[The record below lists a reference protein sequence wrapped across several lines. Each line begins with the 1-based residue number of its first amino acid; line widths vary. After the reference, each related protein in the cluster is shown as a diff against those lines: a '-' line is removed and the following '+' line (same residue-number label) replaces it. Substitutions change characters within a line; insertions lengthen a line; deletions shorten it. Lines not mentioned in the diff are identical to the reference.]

1 MRSLIYLEYR
11 QLVNS
16 LKNTVRSPKRL
27 IPSLIFVAWVVSW
40 LIHSILLLSTE
51 PQIITP
57 SDELLTYLPIDT
69 IRLIIFIALCIGSV
83 FVVYSAFNSSLLV
96 FSIAQ
101 IDFLFPTPISRRK
114 VLLIKLLKDYL
125 KYGLWVILIYFV
137 VCTSVLHGIRRSL
150 IPWSLVSITSIVA
163 LLIFIVNIAH
173 TINIVFTFGYE
184 RLRQVGI
191 LIKVMLL
198 GLPAGTLGYGI
209 YHYAITRDIYA
220 GLLFAANSPIAD
232 ALFAPAR
239 WCSELF
245 LAPIIGVTPEEWSHF
260 AMLWLLAAGSLSVLL
275 TRKENI
281 YEPSLG
287 ISIKLARRRQ
297 MKGSQTYMDMRIDAL
312 REKGTTRACRFAVP
326 PFGTGATALLWKNL
340 VLKYRAYQGQVI
352 FIFLLS
358 LVIAYLIRQLLPQ
371 DLGLAEYVPLLMIY
385 VIWLLSIAAQ
395 AEIKAELKFANIVKS
410 MPIAAWKIMLAQIA
424 GPVIYSSSAVLMF
437 SGFLWALV
445 PESRGDLLIACT
457 LLAPFV
463 GFANISAAIIPGLL
477 YPDTKD
483 FAQNYISGML
493 GFVLTTLA
501 ILPTGVLGVCFIVL
515 FKASIYITVAVI
527 GAANLIIG
535 VIGISIAGAIFRKF
549 EPTND

>member
-1 MRSLIYLEYR
+1 MRPLIYLEYC

-27 IPSLIFVAWVVSW
+27 IPSLIVGAWILSW
-40 LIHSILLLSTE
+40 LIHSILLMSTE
-51 PQIITP
+51 PQIIAP
-57 SDELLTYLPIDT
+57 SDEFLSYLPVET
-69 IRLIIFIALCIGSV
+69 IRLITFIALCIGSV
-83 FVVYSAFNSSLLV
+83 FIIYSAFNSSLLV

-125 KYGLWVILIYFV
+125 KYGLWVVLIYFV
-137 VCTSVLHGIRRSL
+137 VCTPLLHGIRRSL
-150 IPWSLVSITSIVA
+150 IPWSLVSITSILA
-163 LLIFIVNIAH
+163 FLIFIVNIAH

-184 RLRQVGI
+184 RLRQLGI

-198 GLPAGTLGYGI
+198 GLPTGALGYGI
-209 YHYAITRDIYA
+209 YHYAITRDIYS
-220 GLLFAANSPIAD
+220 GILFAANSPVAD

-260 AMLWLLAAGSLSVLL
+260 ALLWLLAAGSLSVLL

-287 ISIKLARRRQ
+287 ISIKLARRKQ
-297 MKGSQTYMDMRIDAL
+297 MKGSQTYMDTRIDAL
-312 REKGTTRACRFAVP
+312 REKGTTKACRFAVP

-340 VLKYRAYQGQVI
+340 VLKYRAYRGQVI

-358 LVIAYLIRQLLPQ
+358 LLTAYLIRRLVPQ
-371 DLGLAEYVPLLMIY
+371 DLGLAKYVPLLMIY

-395 AEIKAELKFANIVKS
+395 AEIKSELKFANIIKS
-410 MPIAAWKIMLAQIA
+410 MPIAAWKIMLVQIA
-424 GPVIYSSSAVLMF
+424 GPIIYSSSAVFMF
-437 SGFLWALV
+437 SVLLWVLV
-445 PESRGDLLIACT
+445 PESRGDLLIACN

-463 GFANISAAIIPGLL
+463 GFANISAATIPGLL

-493 GFVLTTLA
+493 GFVFTTLA
-501 ILPTGVLGVCFIVL
+501 ILPTIVLGVCFIVL
-515 FKASIYITVAVI
+515 FKASIYITVAII
-527 GAANLIIG
+527 GVANLIIG
-535 VIGISIAGAIFRKF
+535 LIGISIAGAIFRKF
-549 EPTND
+549 DPTSD